1 MAWRPQQDLLA
12 LFTDGLSDA
21 FCASSGTNG
30 ERNLLNALVEHR
42 DLPVE
47 KILDK
52 IFHTAERAVLN
63 VPPDDRTA
71 VVVRG

>member
-1 MAWRPQQDLLA
+1 
-12 LFTDGLSDA
+12 LSDA

-52 IFHTAERAVLN
+52 IFHAAERAVLN